1 VIRLARLGKKK
12 RPFYRLVV
20 VDSRKARDG
29 QYIANLGYYNPFVEP
44 FVTNLHDDEIVAWMK
59 KGANVSA
66 TARSLLKGQG
76 LIYRFALE
84 KQGLPAEDV
93 QRRLEEWRAGASV
106 RVEAKTAAT
115 ARKRTAKAAAK
126 AAAKAKPA
134 EAAEAAEGAPAPAE
148 AGGEA
153 PAGES

>member
-1 VIRLARLGKKK
+1 MSTVIRLARLGKKK

-84 KQGLPAEDV
+84 KQGLAAEDV
-93 QRRLEEWRAGASV
+93 QRRLAEWRAGASE
-106 RVEAKTAAT
+106 RVEAKTAAA

-134 EAAEAAEGAPAPAE
+134 EAAEGAAPAE
-148 AGGEA
+148 SGSEA